1 MPIPSSAEI
10 LAKLVEK
17 RLFLNWL
24 SGFVDNKCSFAIK
37 FYCVTNQLV
46 FLIAIHLHDDDE
58 SVLDRILLELSYI
71 AGKPIESIYKNTHK
85 NGIAELTIRE

>member
-46 FLIAIHLHDDDE
+46 FLIAIHLHDDD
-58 SVLDRILLELSYI
+58 
-71 AGKPIESIYKNTHK
+71 
-85 NGIAELTIRE
+85 